1 MLRRRLVVVHQDA
14 GPTIEGIRGGNVFA
28 ELVRNEIRL
37 RQARMIEAEDQ
48 TVPLDGV
55 VSIPRERV
63 VFCQLIARS
72 G

>member
-1 MLRRRLVVVHQDA
+1 VFGRRLVIVHQDQ
-14 GPTIEGIRGGNVFA
+14 GPTIEGVRGGNVLA
-28 ELVRNEIRL
+28 EIVRNEIRL
-37 RQARMIEAEDQ
+37 RQARMIEAEDR

-63 VFCQLIARS
+63 VFCQLVARS

>member
-1 MLRRRLVVVHQDA
+1 MLRRRLVVVHQDV
-14 GPTIEGIRGGNVFA
+14 GPTIEGIRGGNVLA
-28 ELVRNEIRL
+28 ELIRNEVRL

-55 VSIPRERV
+55 VSIPRERI